1 MSKQQSRG
9 LRNCNPGNIRRS
21 NFRYVGERPSSTDSE
36 FRQFVSMEYGYRALF
51 RLLRTY
57 DYIHHR
63 RTIRTIIERY
73 APPSE
78 NNTAA
83 YIRRVVERTGFDAD
97 RELNTLC
104 HDDMVALAAAISEVE
119 NGTMPN
125 MEEVEAGWKLF
136 IEQFKP
142 GASVPR

>member
-1 MSKQQSRG
+1 MSRLPSRG

-21 NFRYVGERPSSTDSE
+21 NFRYVGERESSTDSE
-36 FRQFVSMEYGYRALF
+36 FRQFVTIEYGYRALF
-51 RLLRTY
+51 MLLHTY
-57 DYIHHR
+57 ISRHGC

-83 YIRRVVERTGFDAD
+83 YIRRVAERTGFDAD
-97 RELNTLC
+97 RTLDDRN

-125 MEEVEAGWKLF
+125 MKEVEAGWRLY
-136 IEQFKP
+136 
-142 GASVPR
+142 AATL